1 MYSILSSL
9 LGPEQAMLITL
20 MLASIPISL
29 LLSQLKNKY
38 AILAISILFSALFQ
52 NFMFPTEKY
61 FLWVQQQIVYLLLK
75 FGPRKSIGKIILIE
89 SFIFLSIIQIRR
101 MYVAYA
107 INGVDI
113 TGILMM
119 QTFLYVG
126 LAYNYQ
132 NGLKKSE

>member
-1 MYSILSSL
+1 
-9 LGPEQAMLITL
+9 MLT
-20 MLASIPISL
+20 SIPISL
-29 LLSQLKNKY
+29 VLSHLKNKY
-38 AILAISILFSALFQ
+38 AILGVSILFSAIFQ
-52 NFMFPTEKY
+52 SFMFPTEKY
-61 FLWVQQQIVYLLLK
+61 YLWVQQQLVYFFLK
-75 FGPRKSIGKIILIE
+75 FGPRKSIGKIVLIE

-132 NGLKKSE
+132 NGLKKD